1 MPNSRNCRNV
11 ALWGCLSLMLLASCA
26 KDHCHTSIGATNFYV
41 EPNSATHAGLNNVGG
56 YEFLT
61 GGHRGVVV
69 VRTAYDDFVAYDRT
83 CPEDNTTKVDFASGW
98 EGTILECPVC
108 HTRFN
113 VYADGAPLDGGK
125 TVCPLY
131 EYGTTYDGYRLY
143 VY

>member
-1 MPNSRNCRNV
+1 MPNRRHYPIL
-11 ALWGCLSLMLLASCA
+11 ALCGCLLLLAACA
-26 KDHCHTSIGATNFYV
+26 KDRNRCNTTMGATNFYV
-41 EPNSATHAGLNNVGG
+41 EPNSAAHAGLNNVGG

-69 VRTAYDDFVAYDRT
+69 VRTAIDGFVAYDCT
-83 CPEDNTTKVDFASGW
+83 CPEDNTSRVEFASGW
-98 EGTILECPVC
+98 EGTILVCPTC

-113 VYADGAPLDGGK
+113 AYADGAPLDGGK